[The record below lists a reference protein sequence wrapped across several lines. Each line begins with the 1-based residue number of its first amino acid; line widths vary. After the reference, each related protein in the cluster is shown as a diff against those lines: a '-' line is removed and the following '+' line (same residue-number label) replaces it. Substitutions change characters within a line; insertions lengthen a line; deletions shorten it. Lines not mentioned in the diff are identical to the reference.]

1 MYYLLPQSGKPENT
15 DAYFITGKNNYTNYL
30 EKYSVRT
37 DGTACLKDRNS
48 CINCY
53 LTSLKIAYLCLTK
66 GIIAI
71 FVSKK

>member
-15 DAYFITGKNNYTNYL
+15 DAYFITGKSNYTNYL

-53 LTSLKIAYLCLTK
+53 
-66 GIIAI
+66 
-71 FVSKK
+71 

>member
-1 MYYLLPQSGKPENT
+1 MK
-15 DAYFITGKNNYTNYL
+15 YL

-53 LTSLKIAYLCLTK
+53 LTSLRIAYLCLAK
-66 GIIAI
+66 GKIATCAL
-71 FVSKK
+71 KK